1 MKKINYVIGILLLTL
16 SVQAQIETIEIP
28 PEEIEFYQQL
38 NEMPFEYV
46 STTISYG
53 SINQDNVQEA
63 TLEYRF
69 KLDAFM
75 SLNVFVK
82 FSYKDGKFVDLK
94 NVTSTLDGFTFGF
107 QWKQIDKGYHKENE
121 DTRLVWYMYGNLSLS
136 IGPGGWGTITESS
149 RNFGGTIDI
158 THLTGG
164 TVPEETITG
173 VQHY

>member
-69 KLDAFM
+69 KLDA
-75 SLNVFVK
+75 LE
-82 FSYKDGKFVDLK
+82 LK
-94 NVTSTLDGFTFGF
+94 RPCKIQLQMGSSKIKNTSTFGGFTFGF

-164 TVPEETITG
+164 TGPEETITG